1 MKSLR
6 LLMPV
11 LSVAVLTLA
20 AALPWGLAA
29 EDRFVLPL
37 LPVIAIYQW
46 TLDPDAWLPEW
57 AIFLAG
63 LTLDVLT
70 QGPLGYW
77 ALVYLF
83 TYIVALFASRVP
95 AETAARR
102 MALLAGTIVA
112 VTAFSWALASLYF
125 LQLLDWQPYAR
136 STLITILAAFVLVP
150 LLSFFRFR
158 SRPARGIRLTRG
170 GG

>member
-1 MKSLR
+1 MMWLR
-6 LLMPV
+6 FLMPV
-11 LSVAVLTLA
+11 ISVVVLTLA

-37 LPVIAIYQW
+37 LPVIAIYEW
-46 TLDPDAWLPEW
+46 TRDPDAWLPEW
-57 AIFLAG
+57 VIFIAG

-83 TYIVALFASRVP
+83 AYVVALIASRTS
-95 AETAARR
+95 AETVIGR
-102 MALLAGTIVA
+102 MALIAFAIIA
-112 VTAFSWALASLYF
+112 VTGFSWILASLYF

-136 STLITILAAFVLVP
+136 SALITMLAALVLVP
-150 LLSFFRFR
+150 LLGILRFG
-158 SRPARGIRLTRG
+158 SRTSRGIRLTRG
-170 GG
+170 SG